1 MDEVCHASG
10 KVIAMV
16 AGPNGTSIARDVA
29 SGQVTLWAVQADG
42 AAHTAE
48 ISFLVTCDTF
58 AYPLLKQPALRI
70 RPGVWVL
77 PAAGGDVKNYVLS
90 LNADA
95 TGFSSVSAF
104 SAEFERHT
112 TLRDRGGAADGG
124 RGVATEGGAAGG
136 GDAGKATAASS
147 GSVVSGAVAASG
159 AVVVAGSAAL
169 APSARQGAVSN
180 PTLASASAT
189 VGSGLV
195 QLGAFTRQALVA
207 GASVAGRGVSA
218 ASAAVASR
226 MSPAAQPLEI
236 SQTTAARLQ
245 NARMLT
251 RAAVVVTG
259 SMVEGAVALARSLGA
274 AAAHAAAET
283 DTGKRLMSSAATPA
297 GTAAAT
303 VAVASLAAF
312 RDVWDGLEEA
322 AVIMGHATADATRTV
337 SHARYGAAGD
347 PVTESVIGLATDV
360 GAIAI
365 NTNRLTVGGM
375 VRRTAAEAAGQ
386 LVDASTGAPP
396 RPAPLA
402 VGNAAGPLETM
413 AAVATLSQAAAAI
426 HPAPARR

>member
-1 MDEVCHASG
+1 MDEVCHAKG

-16 AGPNGTSIARDVA
+16 AGANGSTIARDVA
-29 SGQVTLWAVQADG
+29 SGQVTLWTVQTDAT
-42 AAHTAE
+42 HTAE
-48 ISFLVTCDTF
+48 ISHLVTCDTF

-70 RPGVWVL
+70 RSGVWVL

-90 LNADA
+90 LFADDDFGGA
-95 TGFSSVSAF
+95 AAVAAF
-104 SAEFERHT
+104 GAEFERHT
-112 TLRDRGGAADGG
+112 TLRDRDAP
-124 RGVATEGGAAGG
+124 VTEGGAAGG
-136 GDAGKATAASS
+136 DSAPLKSTATSASS
-147 GSVVSGAVAASG
+147 ATSGAVTSAG
-159 AVVVAGSAAL
+159 AVVVVGSAAL
-169 APSARQGAVSN
+169 APAARQGAVSN

-207 GASVAGRGVSA
+207 GASIAGRGVSA
-218 ASAAVASR
+218 ASAAVAAR
-226 MSPAAQPLEI
+226 MGPATQPLEI
-236 SQTTAARLQ
+236 SQTTASRLQ
-245 NARMLT
+245 NARVLT

-259 SMVEGAVALARSLGA
+259 SMVEGAVALARSLGT

-283 DTGKRLMSSAATPA
+283 ETGKRILSSAATPA
-297 GTAAAT
+297 GTAATT

-322 AVIMGHATADATRTV
+322 AQIVGHATADATRTV

-347 PVTESVIGLATDV
+347 PVTESVIGLAADV

-375 VRRTAAEAAGQ
+375 VRRTAAETAGQ
-386 LVDASTGAPP
+386 LVDVSMGAPP
-396 RPAPLA
+396 RPASLA
-402 VGNAAGPLETM
+402 IGNTAGPMETM

-426 HPAPARR
+426 HPPAPARR